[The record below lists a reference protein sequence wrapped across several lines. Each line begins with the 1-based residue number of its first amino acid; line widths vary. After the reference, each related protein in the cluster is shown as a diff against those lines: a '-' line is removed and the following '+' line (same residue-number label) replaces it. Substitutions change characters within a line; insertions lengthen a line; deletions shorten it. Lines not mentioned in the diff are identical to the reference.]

1 MRVRDGFFDGEKG
14 NEAAPRLCHKLGR
27 EYRAKSWNMRLGK
40 AAAELMSDAGK
51 YAEAAGVSKVS
62 APDWT
67 WSAQDFTSYWMMRIS
82 FVACRLTALA
92 VLHGV
97 RSSMK
102 AHESSN

>member
-1 MRVRDGFFDGEKG
+1 MISVTQI
-14 NEAAPRLCHKLGR
+14 
-27 EYRAKSWNMRLGK
+27 K
-40 AAAELMSDAGK
+40 AARAMLGWSTQVL
-51 YAEAAGVSKVS
+51 AEAAGVSKVS

-67 WSAQDFTSYWMMRIS
+67 WSAQDFMSHWMMWIS